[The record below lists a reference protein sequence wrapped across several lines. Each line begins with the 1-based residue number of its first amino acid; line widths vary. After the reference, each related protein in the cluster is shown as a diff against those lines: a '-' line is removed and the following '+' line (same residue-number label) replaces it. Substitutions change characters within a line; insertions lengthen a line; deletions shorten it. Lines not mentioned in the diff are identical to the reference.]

1 MSIFFD
7 EHDRIANRIAS
18 APVEPWLK
26 MEALDDLGRLRA
38 EHDRQITQ
46 IHERYHQGW
55 DIPAPADDGFPE
67 DLTEPEKFTEIDL
80 KSEKSIAQ
88 APVDKSWQRMQ
99 IIDFLTRG
107 ERRLSGSELIEQAK
121 AVEAWLDS

>member
-46 IHERYHQGW
+46 IHERYRQGW

-67 DLTEPEKFTEIDL
+67 DLPEPGKFTEIDP
-80 KSEKSIAQ
+80 EKSIPMQ